1 MSWPTAP
8 CIFRCCSCVLPM
20 PLAWPYVKY
29 YVFTDSHN
37 KASVLNLVYIKFD
50 NQVCLH
56 YSRSKQDRMLGMHL
70 KIKAR
75 IPEAFLL
82 SKVNS
87 PNVSTTPITAMGCR
101 QCLPLSVVQLEG
113 KHCRKL
119 HSRNEVVDTFEH
131 SICGS
136 IRKKLG

>member
-1 MSWPTAP
+1 MLFLCFTNA
-8 CIFRCCSCVLPM
+8 SCFALRKVL
-20 PLAWPYVKY
+20 
-29 YVFTDSHN
+29 FTDSHN

-101 QCLPLSVVQLEG
+101 QCLPCSVVQLKG
-113 KHCRKL
+113 KHCRKS
-119 HSRNEVVDTFEH
+119 HCRNGVVDTFGH
-131 SICGS
+131 KIPKAYKSFTKVC
-136 IRKKLG
+136 LVD